1 MGEKKAEQ
9 GSVLV
14 FVALM
19 LIPLVFF
26 GGMAIDIGQAYWF
39 KSHLQNVADA
49 SALAGAAGVGLGK
62 ARLITASDIPANTN
76 MVEAGLVAKAD
87 KAADKVLKKNT
98 DGVWSIATGN
108 GESRPETELRMS
120 LSTKDDPRVKYKPEI
135 YYYRV
140 EMSGHIQFSFARLF
154 LPESLLPEGW
164 NVKVQSWAISRTE
177 ESVAMYGEDL
187 LTQMRKV
194 GEDFTFSTFQAME
207 VVYGNKE
214 TKKLTFTNDNGITYN
229 ADGTRQEIFNVN
241 GTNGTLNMK
250 NLFINYKPDV
260 QYNTLLTEN
269 WDVADFA
276 NMTVEEIKAFFNNNQ
291 MYFTNWEI
299 KRLNGPGN
307 FNGVGK
313 QTSAEEFFTMLQERY
328 GENALELMRS
338 RIASIVN
345 ITSAYPVRD
354 LNNPEVEVSYDING
368 DPNKQDPLFIRLES
382 EEFNE
387 ANGKSNGP
395 YVANSVR
402 DISINIQADNT
413 EKNVDGSYKYRPMLF
428 FYDGPVD
435 KDGKRGV
442 GRESNTVYFTLNED
456 FRGILCAPN
465 SAVCIKGNG
474 NGSLHNFTGCIIAKR
489 LVDEAGNEIPMPA
502 EQNQD
507 TDETLQSFYH
517 QVGFNDARFDTFG
530 VAGLTIYINP
540 KKDIIYLT
548 SRASNTR

>member
-19 LIPLVFF
+19 LIPMVFF

-49 SALAGAAGVGLGK
+49 SALAGASAVGMGK
-62 ARLITASDIPANTN
+62 ARLVTASDIPANANVVDASLTT
-76 MVEAGLVAKAD
+76 KANT
-87 KAADKVLKKNT
+87 AADEVLQRNT
-98 DGVWSIATGN
+98 DGAWSITN
-108 GESRPETELRMS
+108 GSGGARPDTELRMK
-120 LSTKDDPRVKYKPEI
+120 LNKRDDPRLKNKPEI

-140 EMSGHIQFSFARLF
+140 EMSGNIQFYFARLF
-154 LPESLLPEGW
+154 LPEALLPKGW
-164 NVKVQSWAISRTE
+164 QVNVQSWAISRAQ
-177 ESVAMYGEDL
+177 ESVAMYGMDL
-187 LTQMRKV
+187 LTQTRLV
-194 GEDFTFSTFQAME
+194 EEAFTFSTFQAME
-207 VVYGNKE
+207 AVYGNAQ
-214 TKKLTFTNDNGITYN
+214 TKKLSFTNDSGITFN

-250 NLFINYKPDV
+250 NLFINYKPDI
-260 QYNTLLTEN
+260 QTRSLLTDN

-276 NMTVEEIKAFFNNNQ
+276 NMSVEDMAAYFNANR
-291 MYFTNWEI
+291 MFFTNWNI

-307 FNGVGK
+307 FNGIG
-313 QTSAEEFFTMLQERY
+313 QETSWEEFFTMLQDRY
-328 GENALELMRS
+328 GDKALDLMTS
-338 RIASIVN
+338 TIASIVN

-354 LNNPEVEVSYDING
+354 LNDPEVEVSYDING

-387 ANGKSNGP
+387 ANGKSSGP
-395 YVANSVR
+395 YVTNSVR
-402 DISINIQADNT
+402 NISINIKADNT
-413 EKNVDGSYKYRPMLF
+413 EKNLDGSYKYRPMLF

-435 KDGKRGV
+435 KDGKRGE
-442 GRESNTVYFTLNED
+442 GRASNTVYFTLEQD
-456 FRGILCAPN
+456 FRGILYAPN
-465 SAVCIKGNG
+465 STVCIKGDG
-474 NGSLHNFTGCIIAKR
+474 NGSQHEFTGYIIAQR

-502 EQNQD
+502 EQNKD
-507 TDETLQSFYH
+507 TDDELQHFYS
-517 QVGFNDARFDTFG
+517 QLGFADARFDTFG
-530 VAGLTIYINP
+530 VSGLTIYNNP